1 MSCINIANALEAA
14 SSESNSAIQDTN
26 SVNYASPKTKPVD
39 LSSTV
44 SEAGAYTTLNTT
56 TVVDYVEKTLEEW
69 LPLHGDVRLA
79 HGEIVSA
86 EEVGDGNLNL
96 VFRLLT
102 AQGVCRAVLKQ
113 SLPYVRCVGESWP
126 LTLDRNRLEADT
138 LRSHYCFE
146 PEVVEHVLFHNTAM
160 ATTVVEDL
168 SNCVIWRREL
178 VRGNHLGHVCPLLGR
193 YLGRVFFH
201 TSDLGQD
208 RESKKA
214 AVQEFT
220 NVDMCG
226 ITEDLFFTDPFLV
239 HPRNNYEAA
248 QEELV
253 ESLLRQDGLLKVRS
267 AQLKHRFMNCSEA
280 HLHGD
285 LHSGSVFVDA
295 TRVKV
300 IDAEFGFYGPMGFD
314 LGTVVGNLLINY
326 LALPALQEQKLRREA
341 TATINE
347 PASDEEE
354 EEEAAPRVAVDLRTA
369 VPSTRQLLL
378 RSIRDFW
385 DTFHA
390 TFTALAT
397 TETRD
402 AAFACP
408 GYVDAL
414 LRQVWVDTV
423 GFAGSEMIRRT
434 VGLAHVADLDS
445 IRVAAQRLAAKE
457 NALRLGVYL
466 VKYASTVQDVLA
478 LEQLVVSG
486 DYRADK

>member
-1 MSCINIANALEAA
+1 MSGADIEAA
-14 SSESNSAIQDTN
+14 SSESNSAVQDTN
-26 SVNYASPKTKPVD
+26 SLNFASPHAKNASQLTTAASAD
-39 LSSTV
+39 
-44 SEAGAYTTLNTT
+44 EADSYTTLDVV

-69 LPLHGDVRLA
+69 LPLYGDVRLE

-96 VFRLLT
+96 VFRLLN

-138 LRSHYCFE
+138 LRLHYRFE
-146 PEVVEHVLFHNTAM
+146 REVVEHVLFHNSAM
-160 ATTVVEDL
+160 AATVVEDL
-168 SNCVIWRREL
+168 SDCVIWRREL
-178 VRGNHLGHVCPLLGR
+178 VRGNHLDHVCPLLGR
-193 YLGRVFFH
+193 YLGRVFFF
-201 TSDLGQD
+201 TSDLAQD

-226 ITEDLFFTDPFLV
+226 ITEDLFFTDPFVV
-239 HPRNNYEAA
+239 HQRNNYEAA

-253 ESLLRQDGLLKVRS
+253 ETLLRQDALLKVRS
-267 AQLKHRFMNCSEA
+267 AQLKHRFMNCPEV

-295 TRVKV
+295 HRVKA

-314 LGTVVGNLLINY
+314 LGTVLGNLLINY
-326 LALPALQEQKLRREA
+326 IALPALKEQRVQKELAA
-341 TATINE
+341 TADE

-354 EEEAAPRVAVDLRTA
+354 PRVAADLSTM
-369 VPSTRQLLL
+369 VPSTPALLL
-378 RSIRDFW
+378 RSLHAFW
-385 DTFHA
+385 DTFYS
-390 TFTALAT
+390 TFTTLAAT
-397 TETRD
+397 QTRD
-402 AAFACP
+402 AAFAFP
-408 GYVDAL
+408 GYVEEL
-414 LRQVWVDTV
+414 LRQVWVDTL

-445 IRVAAQRLAAKE
+445 IRDDAQRLAAKE
-457 NALRLGVYL
+457 AVLRLGAYL
-466 VKYASTVQDVLA
+466 VKHAASVSNVAAVEELVLR
-478 LEQLVVSG
+478 G
-486 DYRADK
+486 DYRDAA